1 MTSKIEK
8 IITIGLIAGVGLLAF
23 KNKDALT
30 TIGTKVSTGVSAGLN
45 KLAGSDVKAASKE

>member
-8 IITIGLIAGVGLLAF
+8 IITIGLVAGVGLLAA
-23 KNKDALT
+23 KNWGSLT
-30 TIGTKVSTGVSAGLN
+30 AIGSKVSTGVSAGLN